1 MLHRLLT
8 KDVRQWRFPVPVRNP
23 GAILERRPPPSSKYF
38 GTLRRERTLS
48 TLLHNGPRNEQIKNP
63 EHLSRVVQ
71 NASPPIA
78 F

>member
-1 MLHRLLT
+1 
-8 KDVRQWRFPVPVRNP
+8 V
-23 GAILERRPPPSSKYF
+23 
-38 GTLRRERTLS
+38 
-48 TLLHNGPRNEQIKNP
+48 LHNGPRNEQIKNP

>member
-1 MLHRLLT
+1 MCVNGVSRCQFETRVPSWNEDRRLIE
-8 KDVRQWRFPVPVRNP
+8 D
-23 GAILERRPPPSSKYF
+23 F

-48 TLLHNGPRNEQIKNP
+48 TVLHNGPRNEQIKNP